1 MGLHNEFQTAI
12 TSVDFI
18 SFIQI
23 SSERL
28 HKLPVNEDHSI

>member
-1 MGLHNEFQTAI
+1 MGLYNEFQTAI

-28 HKLPVNEDHSI
+28 YKPPVDEDHSI